1 MAQDI
6 FAPKSSFDIAFERPQ
21 EPVQDNTAKV
31 RSDFQAM
38 ALNSQARAI
47 QGQAQVEG
55 AVFSGINAG
64 LSIAGDGIEAYQNA
78 REKGAI
84 SDLLNAVDS
93 TDQQAE
99 SGSSSMSYEERRE
112 QYGKAIQ
119 EASQKLPN
127 GYADLAKYDSAIKAK
142 TGLSLKE
149 IATSPEQ
156 NMQEAMMKDPV
167 FISAYQASRILE
179 PNLTEQQRFSYAQN
193 AAAEN
198 AAVSLMQTTAN
209 VNDISSYYGKT
220 KPLITNQLKNLDN
233 AVVASLAIKRDSGQP
248 ITTLDI
254 EELEVRVAEAKR
266 LIEMQIPNNVPQE
279 ERDNVTEYFTNLDNF
294 LTQMKDTKDPAKV
307 AEGVASFLAQSGN
320 TMEEVIAGANI
331 TNSDVLSSTKGL
343 EIFDSITTKLKDGGP
358 TAAISSKGD
367 LGAIFDGL
375 LTKKPDEVVGPNTIL
390 SPEELGSLFDTT
402 GMSADDLM
410 KERGAGIALLNNL
423 EVGAVATEQGRKQLV
438 AGVASVVKSLNHL
451 DLHQTGSQIK
461 EIVED
466 SGLLEKINML
476 ESVDKPAAN
485 QIRTLLNSALTN
497 NLRFAESTLGSTE
510 SGAKGYA
517 GYNPALKWDEAT
529 KTYYATDPQFIKVA
543 QQNLGRDAPAVN
555 SLGMPLAKGTYLG
568 KFGDVAKAYKYRSVI
583 EQTNTLLDRT
593 LADGVVSDLD
603 SLTINPAA
611 VSNFDVIKDDKAFL
625 EVVQSTSDELGIV
638 ADDLLNAMS
647 FETVGTFSPS
657 VKNPNGSATGL
668 IQFLSKTAK
677 GLGTTTAKLKT
688 MSRVEQMEFVKKY
701 LLPFKGRMNN
711 LGDVYMAIHWPAG
724 VGKGDDYVM
733 YRSGS
738 KEYAANRN
746 LDKNKDGVV
755 TRKDALVRLTDHMRA
770 NTGDTNIT
778 VTSLPDGVTQSARPP
793 VRSTRNVETSPEVAT
808 TLTYAVDAPW
818 FTEDKASIFEKSYK
832 ESGGKDNIKLSDL
845 PYFATTEA
853 ADAAEA
859 AGLLKKGD
867 TIIVGTSVERV
878 D

>member
-38 ALNSQARAI
+38 ALNSQSRAI

-78 REKGAI
+78 REKGAV

-99 SGSSSMSYEERRE
+99 SGSSSMSYEERRA
-112 QYGKAIQ
+112 QYGQAIQ
-119 EASQKLPN
+119 EAASKLPN
-127 GYADLAKYDSAIKAK
+127 GYADLAKYDSTIKAK

-266 LIEMQIPNNVPQE
+266 LIEMQVPNNVPQE

-331 TNSDVLSSTKGL
+331 TNSDVLSSAKGL
-343 EIFDSITTKLKDGGP
+343 EIFDSITAKLKDGGP

-438 AGVASVVKSLNHL
+438 AGVSSVVKSLNHL

-461 EIVED
+461 EVVED

-510 SGAKGYA
+510 SGARGYA

-529 KTYYATDPQFIKVA
+529 KTYYATDPQFIRVA
-543 QQNLGRDAPAVN
+543 QQSLGRDAPAVN

-593 LADGVVSDLD
+593 MIDGVEGTVDSPVSGES
-603 SLTINPAA
+603 SLEILNFISSGEGGYGASNRGTIN
-611 VSNFDVIKDDKAFL
+611 
-625 EVVQSTSDELGIV
+625 DEII
-638 ADDLLNAMS
+638 
-647 FETVGTFSPS
+647 
-657 VKNPNGSATGL
+657 GSE
-668 IQFLSKTAK
+668 
-677 GLGTTTAKLKT
+677 LGTTVRGGKELTSMTLGEIMRYQKIKDPNNPNRLFAVGAYQLIPETLKIAMKGAGFSENTVFTPDVQDQLGMELLIGSKRPKLAAYIKGESDDIESAMLDFSKEWASAPNPKTGNSYYGSGNKAKHSVAETREALQDARKAYSDGIT
-688 MSRVEQMEFVKKY
+688 TTKLE
-701 LLPFKGRMNN
+701 
-711 LGDVYMAIHWPAG
+711 PAG
-724 VGKGDDYVM
+724 STPAQEIISGAEEAISRSEEGVEESLRPMASPLNNVSPRPTEKERAAAWNLLYRGTHDPETGQVIKG
-733 YRSGS
+733 
-738 KEYAANRN
+738 E
-746 LDKNKDGVV
+746 
-755 TRKDALVRLTDHMRA
+755 
-770 NTGDTNIT
+770 
-778 VTSLPDGVTQSARPP
+778 
-793 VRSTRNVETSPEVAT
+793 
-808 TLTYAVDAPW
+808 
-818 FTEDKASIFEKSYK
+818 
-832 ESGGKDNIKLSDL
+832 
-845 PYFATTEA
+845 
-853 ADAAEA
+853 
-859 AGLLKKGD
+859 
-867 TIIVGTSVERV
+867 
-878 D
+878 